1 MFNKLTIFS
10 IKSFIG
16 PFVVT
21 FFISMFML
29 ILQFTWLYIDDLMG
43 KNLSVWVLMELL
55 FYVSARLIPLALPLA
70 ILLSSIMTLGN
81 LAESNEL
88 TAMKSS
94 GMSLWRI
101 LRPLTQFVV
110 ILSVITFFFSNYVIP
125 VANLKWQTIIYDI
138 QSTKV
143 NTLLTP
149 GTFSNNIDGYSIKV
163 KSGSDNSFKGVT
175 IIDYSDANVLKT
187 VKADSGTVF
196 TATDGKQLLFHL
208 INGSVHEEMQ
218 AQAPTFDVNNKVIET
233 PGNHR
238 PSRSTTFKKAIYR
251 LELQGFD
258 LNKSKED
265 LFKKE
270 YEMLTVFQ
278 IREAEDSLQSSIN
291 QTSNKFATQSM
302 NQQAFF
308 AARNNIETMKSS
320 KITIK
325 DDSLNLVAVPRK
337 VIRLQDLSDSERL
350 DAVNAAIVTE
360 RSLRNT
366 ANEQNEF
373 IKIMAQNYDLFH
385 VEFHRK
391 FALSG
396 AIIVLFFVGAPLG
409 AIVRKGGFGAP
420 VVIAALLF
428 MVYFVLFTVGE
439 NLAGSGV
446 LTPFLGMWIP
456 TFVLLPFAIVLM
468 SAAANDLPVFSKKLW
483 QIMLTFGIKR

>member
-1 MFNKLTIFS
+1 
-10 IKSFIG
+10 
-16 PFVVT
+16 
-21 FFISMFML
+21 
-29 ILQFTWLYIDDLMG
+29 
-43 KNLSVWVLMELL
+43 
-55 FYVSARLIPLALPLA
+55 
-70 ILLSSIMTLGN
+70 
-81 LAESNEL
+81 
-88 TAMKSS
+88 
-94 GMSLWRI
+94 
-101 LRPLTQFVV
+101 
-110 ILSVITFFFSNYVIP
+110 
-125 VANLKWQTIIYDI
+125 
-138 QSTKV
+138 
-143 NTLLTP
+143 
-149 GTFSNNIDGYSIKV
+149 
-163 KSGSDNSFKGVT
+163 
-175 IIDYSDANVLKT
+175 
-187 VKADSGTVF
+187 
-196 TATDGKQLLFHL
+196 
-208 INGSVHEEMQ
+208 
-218 AQAPTFDVNNKVIET
+218 
-233 PGNHR
+233 
-238 PSRSTTFKKAIYR
+238 
-251 LELQGFD
+251 
-258 LNKSKED
+258 
-265 LFKKE
+265 
-270 YEMLTVFQ
+270 
-278 IREAEDSLQSSIN
+278 
-291 QTSNKFATQSM
+291 
-302 NQQAFF
+302 
-308 AARNNIETMKSS
+308 MKSS